1 VHSDVEVGTKKFAD
15 HIAQLKDASFVLVS
29 LGNDDLNIQ
38 TAVSLRIMFERL
50 HIHPTIYAVVYNDQL
65 AECLQ
70 DLTNYKGQPYNI
82 RTIGGLKASYS
93 ENVILHSALEKDAL
107 AIHLAY
113 GDTEQ
118 NFYAH
123 EYNYNSSTAS
133 ALHNRA
139 RAKLQ
144 VNGAHLPLEQRSEE
158 QMQKLDDLEHRRWN
172 AYMRSIGYVHANA
185 RNDLGKMHH
194 NLSNFKDLTL
204 EDILKDRRVASVRF
218 DT

>member
-1 VHSDVEVGTKKFAD
+1 E
-15 HIAQLKDASFVLVS
+15 
-29 LGNDDLNIQ
+29 
-38 TAVSLRIMFERL
+38 
-50 HIHPTIYAVVYNDQL
+50 
-65 AECLQ
+65 
-70 DLTNYKGQPYNI
+70 
-82 RTIGGLKASYS
+82 SYC
-93 ENVILHSALEKDAL
+93 EKVILHSDMEKAAL
-107 AIHLAY
+107 AIHLAWD
-113 GDTEQ
+113 GATVED
-118 NFYAH
+118 FYAH

-139 RAKLQ
+139 RARLK
-144 VNGAHLPLEQRSEE
+144 VHGAHLPVKERSEA
-158 QMQKLDDLEHRRWN
+158 QLKKLDDLEHRRWN